1 MVKDGKILFLSTLNN
16 ILSANSARLTGQHD
30 NDATMNPD
38 TTILPAGFVIELCC
52 RISKSLNKPYG
63 LQDCITNG
71 LTGQHDND
79 ATMNPD
85 TTILP
90 AGFVIEVFLNMLAW

>member
-1 MVKDGKILFLSTLNN
+1 MAEVAKPKLP
-16 ILSANSARLTGQHD
+16 
-30 NDATMNPD
+30 NPAPR
-38 TTILPAGFVIELCC
+38 PAAPPTPRTQPRTD

-79 ATMNPD
+79 TTMNPD

-90 AGFVIEVFLNMLAW
+90 AGFVIEDMRLQI

>member
-1 MVKDGKILFLSTLNN
+1 MAEAAKPKLPNPAPRPAAPPTPRTQPRTETASTA
-16 ILSANSARLTGQHD
+16 ANGD
-30 NDATMNPD
+30 
-38 TTILPAGFVIELCC
+38 

-79 ATMNPD
+79 TTMNPD